1 MVNRK
6 RKQTI
11 ELLDEFELGERRILL
26 VKDER
31 QYAVVVIKTVDRCVT
46 KKYKYGELKVMKKLF
61 YDLVNELKKGDE
73 YGREN

>member
-11 ELLDEFELGERRILL
+11 EILDEFELGERRVLL

-31 QYAVVVIKTVDRCVT
+31 RFAVVAIKTVGRCVT
-46 KKYKYGELKVMKKLF
+46 KKYKYGEPKTMKKLF
-61 YDLVNELKKGDE
+61 NDLVKEITKGDE